1 MAKIYAKQVRD
12 GKRTLEQVPLRWREK
27 TAAILAGDK

>member
-27 TAAILAGDK
+27 TAAILAEDK